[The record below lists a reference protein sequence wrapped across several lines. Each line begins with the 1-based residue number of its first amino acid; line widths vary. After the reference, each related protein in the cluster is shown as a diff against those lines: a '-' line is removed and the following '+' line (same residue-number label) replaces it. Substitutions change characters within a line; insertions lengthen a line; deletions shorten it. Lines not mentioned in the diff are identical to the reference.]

1 MIVKNLSGKGQ
12 TLIPKGIILI
22 LSFFLILI
30 SANKFNFFIEISDG
44 LTYNQL
50 FERLESVD
58 LISGYLIYLGVAGEP
73 FTYLLFY
80 LFAQIS
86 SFLVFNNVLNVF
98 LLFGIFYLFFVNRVN
113 LLVSILLIISNYYI
127 LILQYGAIRLKIA
140 VIILIFSEI
149 SKNRKRIKL
158 YQFLAGLAHFQISI
172 MIFIDYLYKYFKDK
186 NVKIDKKIFLYG
198 GVIIFT
204 FYSYLSV
211 KINYYFNV
219 NGILF
224 PYKVT
229 LFFLLSIVTLN
240 KLKFASISF
249 LVLFSLALFIGEGRI
264 VLMYYFLIV
273 IHFVKDRNKGILKTI
288 FIILISLYFSFKG
301 FSFANSLF
309 NNFDYFL
316 DDSFKF

>member
-1 MIVKNLSGKGQ
+1 MIVKNVSRKVQ
-12 TLIPKGIILI
+12 TLIFKGIILV

-58 LISGYLIYLGVAGEP
+58 LIAGYLIYIGVAAEP

-140 VIILIFSEI
+140 VIILIFSQI
-149 SKNRKRIKL
+149 SENRKLIKL
-158 YQFLAGLAHFQISI
+158 YQFLAVLAHFQISI

-186 NVKIDKKIFLYG
+186 NVKIDKKIFLYV
-198 GVIIFT
+198 GVIFFT
-204 FYSYLSV
+204 FSSYLTGKVS
-211 KINYYFNV
+211 YYFSV

-229 LFFLLSIVTLN
+229 FFFILSIVTLN
-240 KLKFASISF
+240 KLKFSSISF
-249 LVLFSLALFIGEGRI
+249 LVLFPITLFIGEGRI
-264 VLMYYFLIV
+264 LLMYYFLII
-273 IHFVKDRNKGILKTI
+273 IHFVKDRNKGIFKTI
-288 FIILISLYFSFKG
+288 FIVLISLYFSFKG
-301 FSFANSLF
+301 IYFANSLF

>member
-1 MIVKNLSGKGQ
+1 MIVKNLNGKAQ
-12 TLIPKGIILI
+12 TVYIKVIILI
-22 LSFFLILI
+22 ISIFLIFI
-30 SANKFNFFIEISDG
+30 SSSKFDFFIEISDG
-44 LTYNQL
+44 FTYNQL
-50 FERLESVD
+50 FESLESVD
-58 LISGYLIYLGVAGEP
+58 IISGYLIYSTVAGEP

-86 SFLVFNNVLNVF
+86 SFLVFNNFLNVF
-98 LLFGIFYLFFVNRVN
+98 LLFGVFYLFFINRVN

-149 SKNRKRIKL
+149 SKNRKLIKL
-158 YQFLAGLAHFQISI
+158 YQFLAVLAHFQISI
-172 MIFIDYLYKYFKDK
+172 IIIINYLYKYFKDK
-186 NVKIDKKIFLYG
+186 NVKIDKKIFLYV
-198 GVIIFT
+198 GVIFFT
-204 FYSYLSV
+204 FSSYLLGKVS
-211 KINYYFNV
+211 YYFNV
-219 NGILF
+219 NGIQF

-240 KLKFASISF
+240 KLKFSSISF
-249 LVLFSLALFIGEGRI
+249 LVLFPLALFIGEGRI

-273 IHFVKDRNKGILKTI
+273 IHFVKDRNKGIFKTI

-301 FSFANSLF
+301 FSFTNSLF